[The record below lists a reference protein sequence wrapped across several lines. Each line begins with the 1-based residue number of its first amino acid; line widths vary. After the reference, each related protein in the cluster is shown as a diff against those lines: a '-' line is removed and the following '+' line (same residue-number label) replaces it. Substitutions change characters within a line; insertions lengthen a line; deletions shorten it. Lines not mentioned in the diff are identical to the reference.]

1 MRGTA
6 MPTDLSPAQA
16 LRLAAWLS
24 PSFPIGAFS
33 YSHGLEYAVEA
44 GFVSDEASL
53 LDWLS
58 DLLAFGSGRNE
69 AIFFAN
75 AWRSATD
82 RAALLEVAALAA
94 AMRPTAELALET
106 EQQAAAFLETVAAAW
121 PSAELQTARLWFVEA
136 GVALSLP
143 VVAGIACR
151 LHDLPLRGALTLYL
165 HAFAANLVSAGVRLV
180 PLGQTAGQKVT
191 AALEP
196 AVLAL
201 AEAAHALTPDDLGSA
216 GAFQE
221 ICSMAHETQYT
232 RLFRS

>member
-1 MRGTA
+1 MRDMVMTI
-6 MPTDLSPAQA
+6 DLSPAQA

-33 YSHGLEYAVEA
+33 YSHGLEYAVET
-44 GFVSDEASL
+44 GFVTDQASL

-58 DLLAFGSGRNE
+58 DLLEFGSGRNE
-69 AIFFAN
+69 AIFFAT
-75 AWRSATD
+75 AWRSAAD
-82 RAALLEVAALAA
+82 RAALLDVAALAA

-121 PSAELQTARLWFVEA
+121 PSARLQTARLWLAEA

-143 VVAGIACR
+143 VVAGVACR
-151 LHDLPLRGALTLYL
+151 LHELPLRGALTLYL

-180 PLGQTAGQKVT
+180 PLGQTAGQRVT

-201 AEAAHALTPDDLGSA
+201 AEAGDALTPDDLGSA
-216 GAFQE
+216 GALQE